1 MIALTFDTWEETY
14 KPIANI
20 FDQQASFDGLLF
32 ETYGVELGHVAVV
45 ARAYPNC
52 VWTLVDGD
60 GGLYVTA
67 GMRFVNRL
75 GYFITSVPFDGS
87 ALPADVPCID

>member
-1 MIALTFDTWEETY
+1 MIELTFDEWEETY

-20 FDQQASFDGLLF
+20 FSQESGCDGLLF

-45 ARAYPNC
+45 ARTYPNC
-52 VWTLVDGD
+52 IWTLVDCD
-60 GGLYVTA
+60 GELYVTA

-75 GYFITSVPFDGS
+75 GYFITSIPF
-87 ALPADVPCID
+87 ADSDTPNDFPFCD